1 MRVAQQVPAT
11 WRGRGPEA
19 LFTRH
24 RVAERAVAWYQRACE
39 DSAVLAGIRGFGLRW
54 KARLEKARSLT
65 QSPSGLQRLYE
76 DLIVLWSAMRSA
88 RTARVRLHEIAVEI
102 HCFIAELDD
111 EPATAQQFLEA
122 MTVAEEAEA
131 LANAAE
137 RRLVLRAHRR
147 LDATDL
153 EGVIGAWRAE
163 LAAKTVALEIG
174 AGFLRTLREQQH
186 QLTLMPTGV
195 R

>member
-1 MRVAQQVPAT
+1 MRVAQTTPAT

-39 DSAVLAGIRGFGLRW
+39 DSGVLAGIRGFGARW

-65 QSPSGLQRLYE
+65 QSPSALQRLFE
-76 DLIVLWSAMRSA
+76 DLIVLRSA

-102 HCFIAELDD
+102 HCFIAELDE
-111 EPATAQQFLEA
+111 EPATAQHFLEA
-122 MTVAEEAEA
+122 MTAAEEAEA
-131 LANAAE
+131 AANAAE

-147 LDATDL
+147 LDPADL
-153 EGVIGAWRAE
+153 AGVLDAWRAE
-163 LAAKTVALEIG
+163 MAAKTVALEIG
-174 AGFLRTLREQQH
+174 AGFLRMQREQSH
-186 QLTLMPTGV
+186 RLTLMPTGA